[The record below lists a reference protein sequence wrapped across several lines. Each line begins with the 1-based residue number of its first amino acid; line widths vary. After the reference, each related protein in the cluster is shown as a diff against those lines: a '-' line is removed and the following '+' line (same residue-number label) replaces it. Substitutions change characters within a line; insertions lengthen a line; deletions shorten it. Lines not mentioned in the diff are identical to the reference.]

1 MKTITYDRGRILE
14 APPEVVACLW
24 TNWEIYDALLGSKF
38 RIRRLRENA
47 WCASYYF
54 DAQLTLELREA
65 SLDAGRFVYSL
76 RTTMFGVPASTM
88 VTLRYECLMSGRTS
102 VHGEFK
108 SDLGTMAL
116 AMEPLVRGKINRA
129 IDAVIDGGQTSC
141 ELLASSYAETLAMLP
156 SQYQQTIAVY
166 LETAKRLREGAAAN
180 STILSPNEDQLHR
193 MVPISSTQK
202 IFVVHGR
209 NEYYRQRVVN
219 LLREWGCIPI
229 TLREQPNI
237 GRTLIEKFEEHAN
250 ADYAVVLLTAD
261 DKGALATE
269 RNHLPRPR
277 QNVVFEMGY
286 FIGRMTRERVCA
298 LYQEGVELPSDL
310 AGIVYVPL
318 DSNDQ
323 WQQVLLDE
331 LRAVGFDL
339 KRQSELLVPV
349 S

>member
-1 MKTITYDRGRILE
+1 
-14 APPEVVACLW
+14 
-24 TNWEIYDALLGSKF
+24 
-38 RIRRLRENA
+38 
-47 WCASYYF
+47 
-54 DAQLTLELREA
+54 
-65 SLDAGRFVYSL
+65 
-76 RTTMFGVPASTM
+76 
-88 VTLRYECLMSGRTS
+88 
-102 VHGEFK
+102 
-108 SDLGTMAL
+108 MAL